1 MCGQWRGRAAL
12 GRVGTIGTAMED
24 GRGAAEVDGGVE
36 VHVVGVGVR
45 VVEVEVQVVE
55 ESQVAEPR
63 DNRTLPGR
71 KCQKVASCTLI
82 GRVISLRTR
91 SQATQVLGRSFKLWL
106 LLLGVRSK
114 SRADGRR
121 RGQTEAQR

>member
-1 MCGQWRGRAAL
+1 
-12 GRVGTIGTAMED
+12 MED
-24 GRGAAEVDGGVE
+24 GGGAAEEDGGVE
-36 VHVVGVGVR
+36 VHVVVFGFR

-55 ESQVAEPR
+55 EEVQVMEVEEYQVAEPR
-63 DNRTLPGR
+63 DNKTLPVR
-71 KCQKVASCTLI
+71 KSQKVASCTCL
-82 GRVISLRTR
+82 GLVIFFHTR

-106 LLLGVRSK
+106 MLLGVSSK